1 MNTSPEN
8 QSEDANAVI
17 QQLVTDAA
25 VLLAQGQSR
34 DAVREELMRQGIPLE
49 AATQII
55 NQASSLKQEAF
66 RRNGSE
72 MFFQGIAWM
81 VLGAIVTGI
90 TYAMAAPG
98 GTFMVTTGLFIV
110 GGIYI
115 IAGIFRMIFG

>member
-8 QSEDANAVI
+8 QSEDTNALI
-17 QQLVTDAA
+17 EQLVSDAA
-25 VLLAQGQSR
+25 VSLAQGQSR

-66 RRNGSE
+66 RQKGSE
-72 MFFQGIAWM
+72 MFFQGIGWM
-81 VLGAIVTGI
+81 VLGAIITGF
-90 TYAMAAPG
+90 TYSMAAPG
-98 GTFMVTTGLFIV
+98 GTFVVTTGLFVV